1 MFLLQEE
8 LGPGPDDCNVCRE
21 RCLSDVK
28 EPMAVVE
35 RAFRVE
41 GRFLRTEDLAELKRG
56 HPRMAKLLGEPVA
69 TGPASS

>member
-1 MFLLQEE
+1 MLQEE
-8 LGPGPDDCNVCRE
+8 VGPDPDVCNVCRE

-28 EPMAVVE
+28 EPVAVVE

-41 GRFLRTEDLAELKRG
+41 GRFLRTEDLAELRRG

-69 TGPASS
+69 PGPASS